1 MPKTTAAPWG
11 PYART
16 ILRRLR
22 EAENDSTF
30 DPDIDMDGDTIAPR
44 SKRAP
49 SAVELLDA
57 LEHSQHQDSRDIE
70 DLRAAGIDGYAMD
83 DRGSDRPKVVIAPD
97 QILMALRLAATFG
110 SQERFGSALDQRAC
124 TVITGFEPIQLSGAG
139 TAIGRLFLP
148 DGWTS
153 QARPPRHRDSAVLQ
167 LLRPMETGNNK
178 ITEHVIAKIE
188 HEILAALALPH
199 PLMILLPD
207 TASLPANLR
216 RVLPPA
222 LQLPPIDR
230 EIMLRLLGQ
239 THSATGKVDR
249 MLITPLLPEN
259 DALAT
264 MDMPSLMSALREP
277 NPPAAA
283 RKLAALL
290 APMANASSD
299 MTLEE
304 IGGDSPA
311 HRAAAD
317 IVSDLAA
324 WKRGAARWSDLP
336 HSVLLTGAPG
346 TGKSVLARAI
356 AVTAGVPI
364 IEATLG
370 NWQSAGHLGDML
382 REMRRSFAQ
391 AIRLKPSVLFIDE
404 IDAAGSRAG
413 KDQHNANYRANVID
427 ALLTE
432 IDRLTRAEGVI
443 LIAATN
449 HTDALDPAILR
460 PGRFDLHLSLPLPT
474 QAQIRHMLQRALP
487 GERTEDLSAL
497 ALAFSGQTP
506 AAIDARLRAA
516 RAAARRAGGQLTARA
531 LRTTLPAAEPGR
543 AGPDRRIAVHE
554 CGHAIVASLLG
565 AVPVRR
571 MQISRDGG
579 STSRA
584 SAIHEGTVPEFE
596 NELTILLAGR
606 AAERLILGSI
616 SAGAGGSP
624 DSDIAAATQLQLQ
637 FDRAFGLGIHGSA
650 WLGTADMKLLSDD
663 DRARLRVKL
672 EQFERRARAILAPH
686 RDLLERLADH
696 LLAHRDLDET
706 ALAPW
711 LSDLA
716 AGAAPAA
723 PS

>member
-97 QILMALRLAATFG
+97 KILMALRLAATFG
-110 SQERFGSALDQRAC
+110 SQKRFGSALDQRAC

-153 QARPPRHRDSAVLQ
+153 QARPPRTGETTVLQ
-167 LLRPMETGNNK
+167 LLRPME
-178 ITEHVIAKIE
+178 
-188 HEILAALALPH
+188 
-199 PLMILLPD
+199 
-207 TASLPANLR
+207 
-216 RVLPPA
+216 
-222 LQLPPIDR
+222 
-230 EIMLRLLGQ
+230 
-239 THSATGKVDR
+239 
-249 MLITPLLPEN
+249 
-259 DALAT
+259 
-264 MDMPSLMSALREP
+264 
-277 NPPAAA
+277 
-283 RKLAALL
+283 
-290 APMANASSD
+290 
-299 MTLEE
+299 
-304 IGGDSPA
+304 
-311 HRAAAD
+311 
-317 IVSDLAA
+317 
-324 WKRGAARWSDLP
+324 
-336 HSVLLTGAPG
+336 
-346 TGKSVLARAI
+346 
-356 AVTAGVPI
+356 
-364 IEATLG
+364 
-370 NWQSAGHLGDML
+370 
-382 REMRRSFAQ
+382 
-391 AIRLKPSVLFIDE
+391 
-404 IDAAGSRAG
+404 
-413 KDQHNANYRANVID
+413 
-427 ALLTE
+427 
-432 IDRLTRAEGVI
+432 
-443 LIAATN
+443 
-449 HTDALDPAILR
+449 
-460 PGRFDLHLSLPLPT
+460 
-474 QAQIRHMLQRALP
+474 IRHMLQRALP
-487 GERTEDLSAL
+487 EERAEDLAAL
-497 ALAFSGQTP
+497 ALALSGQTP

-516 RAAARRAGGQLTARA
+516 KAAARRAGGQLTARA

-543 AGPDRRIAVHE
+543 AAPGRRIAVHE

-672 EQFERRARAILAPH
+672 EQFERRARALLAPH

-711 LSDLA
+711 LSELA

>member
-22 EAENDSTF
+22 EAEDDSTF

-44 SKRAP
+44 SKRTP

-124 TVITGFEPIQLSGAG
+124 TVITGFEPIQISGAA

-188 HEILAALALPH
+188 HEILAALARPH

-249 MLITPLLPEN
+249 TLITPLLPEN

-277 NPPAAA
+277 NAPAAA

-324 WKRGAARWSDLP
+324 WKRGEAEWRELS
-336 HSVLLTGAPG
+336 HSILFSGAPG

-356 AVTAGVPI
+356 AATAGVPL

-370 NWQSAGHLGDML
+370 SWQSAGHLGDML
-382 REMRRSFAQ
+382 REMRRSFAE
-391 AIRLKPSVLFIDE
+391 AIRLKPAVLLIDE
-404 IDAAGSRAG
+404 IDAAGSRQG
-413 KDQHNANYRANVID
+413 EDRHNANYRANVIN

-432 IDRLTRAEGVI
+432 IDQLTRAEGVI

-449 HTDALDPAILR
+449 HPDAIDPALLR

-487 GERTEDLSAL
+487 GERAEDLAAL
-497 ALAFSGQTP
+497 AL
-506 AAIDARLRAA
+506 
-516 RAAARRAGGQLTARA
+516 
-531 LRTTLPAAEPGR
+531 
-543 AGPDRRIAVHE
+543 
-554 CGHAIVASLLG
+554 
-565 AVPVRR
+565 
-571 MQISRDGG
+571 
-579 STSRA
+579 
-584 SAIHEGTVPEFE
+584 
-596 NELTILLAGR
+596 
-606 AAERLILGSI
+606 
-616 SAGAGGSP
+616 
-624 DSDIAAATQLQLQ
+624 
-637 FDRAFGLGIHGSA
+637 
-650 WLGTADMKLLSDD
+650 
-663 DRARLRVKL
+663 
-672 EQFERRARAILAPH
+672 
-686 RDLLERLADH
+686 
-696 LLAHRDLDET
+696 
-706 ALAPW
+706 
-711 LSDLA
+711 
-716 AGAAPAA
+716 
-723 PS
+723 